1 MPDLRRAVLSSHPFD
16 GFKPETVVL
25 SLRVNAN
32 DKSIT
37 GLVMVGHSLVHT
49 YELSIPILVSV
60 WLLEFSTTEATMG
73 LVVTAGYALFGI
85 GALPGGM
92 LADIVGSQRV
102 IAACLLGMSGS
113 FLVLSVAP
121 SIPFVTLALLLW
133 GVAASVYH
141 PSGLSLISKGVEER
155 GNAFAYH
162 GIAGNAG
169 IAFGPLATT
178 LLLIPF
184 EWRTVAALLAVPAT
198 VGGLY
203 ALRANVDETAEVAA
217 DGDPEAVTDAG
228 PDRSADGDG
237 RASAVS
243 SLDEFLTDSRA
254 LFSGAFVGI
263 FLVVIMSGL
272 YYRGVLTFLPEVLGE
287 FESFA
292 PVTVGREELEP
303 ARYAYVALLMVG
315 MAGQFVGGKLTD
327 RIRPEVGI
335 AVAFAALAVLAT
347 AFVPAANAG
356 LTTFLV
362 VGAALGFTLFVV
374 QPLYQ
379 ATVAEYTPAGTRG
392 LSYGFTYLGTF
403 GVGAFGGT
411 IAGAVLTYGTP
422 LALFLVL
429 AGIAVVAS
437 VTGAVLSRR

>member
-1 MPDLRRAVLSSHPFD
+1 
-16 GFKPETVVL
+16 
-25 SLRVNAN
+25 VNAN

-37 GLVMVGHSLVHT
+37 GLVMVGHSMVHT
-49 YELSIPILVSV
+49 YELSIPILVTV

-73 LVVTAGYALFGI
+73 LVVTAGYALFGA

-92 LADIVGSQRV
+92 LADAFGSQRV

-141 PSGLSLISKGVEER
+141 PSGLSLISKGVEAR

-162 GIAGNAG
+162 GMAGNAG

-184 EWRTVAALLAVPAT
+184 EWRTVAGLLAIPAAA
-198 VGGLY
+198 GGLY

-217 DGDPEAVTDAG
+217 DGD
-228 PDRSADGDG
+228 G

-243 SLDEFLTDSRA
+243 SLDEFFRDTRA

-263 FLVVIMSGL
+263 FLIVIMSGL
-272 YYRGVLTFLPEVLGE
+272 FYRGVLTFLPEVLSE

-315 MAGQFVGGKLTD
+315 MAGQYVGGRLTD
-327 RIRPEVGI
+327 RIRTETGI
-335 AVAFAALAVLAT
+335 AVAFAVLAALAV

-356 LTTFLV
+356 LAAFLV
-362 VGAALGFTLFVV
+362 VGAALGFMLFVV

-403 GVGAFGGT
+403 GIGAFGGT
-411 IAGAVLTYGTP
+411 VAGAVLTYGSSLT
-422 LALFLVL
+422 LFLVL
-429 AGIAVVAS
+429 AGIAVFAS
-437 VTGAVLSRR
+437 ATGAVLSRR

>member
-1 MPDLRRAVLSSHPFD
+1 MN
-16 GFKPETVVL
+16 G
-25 SLRVNAN
+25 N
-32 DKSIT
+32 DRSIV
-37 GLVMVGHSLVHT
+37 GLVMVGHAMVHT

-60 WLLEFSTTEATMG
+60 WLLEFSTTAATLG
-73 LVVTAGYALFGI
+73 LVVTAGYALFGA

-92 LADIVGSQRV
+92 LADTYGSQRV

-113 FLVLSVAP
+113 FLALSVAP
-121 SIPFVTLALLLW
+121 SIPFITLALLLW
-133 GVAASVYH
+133 GIAASVYH
-141 PSGLSLISKGVEER
+141 PSGLALISKGVSER
-155 GNAFAYH
+155 GSAFAYH
-162 GIAGNAG
+162 GMAGNAG
-169 IAFGPLATT
+169 IALGPLATT

-184 EWRTVAALLAVPAT
+184 EWRAVVGLLAVPAAL
-198 VGGLY
+198 GGLY
-203 ALRANVDETAEVAA
+203 AIRADVDESAEVAA
-217 DGDPEAVTDAG
+217 DGDG
-228 PDRSADGDG
+228 RSG
-237 RASAVS
+237 AVS
-243 SLDEFLTDSRA
+243 SLEEFVDGTRA

-287 FESFA
+287 FDAFA

-327 RIRPEVGI
+327 RIRPELGI
-335 AVAFAALAVLAT
+335 GAAFGALAVLAL
-347 AFVPAANAG
+347 AFVPAADAG
-356 LTTFLV
+356 LGPFLV

-403 GVGAFGGT
+403 GIGALGGT
-411 IAGAVLTYGTP
+411 VAGAVLTYGTS
-422 LALFLVL
+422 LTLFLVL
-429 AGIAVVAS
+429 AVVAATAS
-437 VTGAVLSRR
+437 ATGFVLARR

>member
-1 MPDLRRAVLSSHPFD
+1 
-16 GFKPETVVL
+16 
-25 SLRVNAN
+25 
-32 DKSIT
+32 
-37 GLVMVGHSLVHT
+37 MVGHAMVHT

-60 WLLEFSTTEATMG
+60 WLLEFSTTAATLG
-73 LVVTAGYALFGI
+73 LVVTAGYALFGA

-92 LADIVGSQRV
+92 LADTYGSQRV

-113 FLVLSVAP
+113 FLALSVAP
-121 SIPFVTLALLLW
+121 SIPFITLALLLW
-133 GVAASVYH
+133 GIAASVYH
-141 PSGLSLISKGVEER
+141 PSGLALISKGVSER
-155 GNAFAYH
+155 GSAFAYH
-162 GIAGNAG
+162 GMAGNAG
-169 IAFGPLATT
+169 IALGPLATT

-184 EWRTVAALLAVPAT
+184 EWRAVVGLLAVPAAL
-198 VGGLY
+198 GGLY
-203 ALRANVDETAEVAA
+203 AIRADVDESAEVAA
-217 DGDPEAVTDAG
+217 DGDG
-228 PDRSADGDG
+228 RSG
-237 RASAVS
+237 AVS
-243 SLDEFLTDSRA
+243 SLEEFVDGTRA

-287 FESFA
+287 FDAFA

-327 RIRPEVGI
+327 RIRPELGI
-335 AVAFAALAVLAT
+335 GAAFGALAVLAL
-347 AFVPAANAG
+347 AFVPAADAG
-356 LTTFLV
+356 LGPFLV

-403 GVGAFGGT
+403 GIGALGGT
-411 IAGAVLTYGTP
+411 VAGAVLTYGTS
-422 LALFLVL
+422 LTLFLVL
-429 AGIAVVAS
+429 AVVAATAS
-437 VTGAVLSRR
+437 ATGFVLARR

>member
-1 MPDLRRAVLSSHPFD
+1 
-16 GFKPETVVL
+16 
-25 SLRVNAN
+25 
-32 DKSIT
+32 
-37 GLVMVGHSLVHT
+37 MVGHSMVHT
-49 YELSIPILVSV
+49 YELSIPILVTV

-73 LVVTAGYALFGI
+73 LVVTAGYALFGV

-92 LADIVGSQRV
+92 LADAFGSQRV

-141 PSGLSLISKGVEER
+141 PSGLSLISKGVEAR

-162 GIAGNAG
+162 GMAGNAG

-184 EWRTVAALLAVPAT
+184 EWRTVAGLLAVPAAA
-198 VGGLY
+198 GGLY

-217 DGDPEAVTDAG
+217 DGD
-228 PDRSADGDG
+228 G

-243 SLDEFLTDSRA
+243 SLDEFFRDTRA
-254 LFSGAFVGI
+254 LFSGAFAGI
-263 FLVVIMSGL
+263 FLIVIMSGL
-272 YYRGVLTFLPEVLGE
+272 FYRGVLTFLPEVLSE

-315 MAGQFVGGKLTD
+315 MAGQYVGGRLTD
-327 RIRPEVGI
+327 RIRPETGI
-335 AVAFAALAVLAT
+335 AVAFAVLAT
-347 AFVPAANAG
+347 LAVAFVPAANAG
-356 LTTFLV
+356 LAAFLV
-362 VGAALGFTLFVV
+362 VAAALGFTLFVV

-403 GVGAFGGT
+403 GIGALGGT
-411 IAGAVLTYGTP
+411 VAGAVLTYGSSLT
-422 LALFLVL
+422 LFLVL
-429 AGIAVVAS
+429 AGIAVLAS
-437 VTGAVLSRR
+437 ATGALL

>member
-1 MPDLRRAVLSSHPFD
+1 MN
-16 GFKPETVVL
+16 G
-25 SLRVNAN
+25 N
-32 DKSIT
+32 DRSIV
-37 GLVMVGHSLVHT
+37 GLVMVGHAMVHT

-60 WLLEFSTTEATMG
+60 WLLEFSTTAATLG

-92 LADIVGSQRV
+92 LADTYGSQRV

-121 SIPFVTLALLLW
+121 SIPFITLALLLW

-141 PSGLSLISKGVEER
+141 PSGLALISKGVSER
-155 GNAFAYH
+155 GSAFAYH

-169 IAFGPLATT
+169 IALGPLATT

-184 EWRTVAALLAVPAT
+184 AWRTVVGLLAVPAAL
-198 VGGLY
+198 GGLY
-203 ALRANVDETAEVAA
+203 ALRTEVDESAAVAA
-217 DGDPEAVTDAG
+217 DGDG
-228 PDRSADGDG
+228 RS
-237 RASAVS
+237 SAVS
-243 SLDEFLTDSRA
+243 SLGEFLDGARG

-287 FESFA
+287 FDAFD

-315 MAGQFVGGKLTD
+315 MAGQYTGGKLTD
-327 RIRPEVGI
+327 RIRPELGI
-335 AVAFAALAVLAT
+335 GGAFGALAVLAV
-347 AFVPAANAG
+347 AFVPAADAG
-356 LTTFLV
+356 LVPFLV
-362 VGAALGFTLFVV
+362 VGGLLGFTLFVV

-403 GVGAFGGT
+403 GIGAFGGT
-411 IAGAVLTYGTP
+411 IAGAVLTYGTSMT
-422 LALFLVL
+422 LFLVL
-429 AGIAVVAS
+429 AGVAATAS
-437 VTGAVLSRR
+437 VTGFALARR